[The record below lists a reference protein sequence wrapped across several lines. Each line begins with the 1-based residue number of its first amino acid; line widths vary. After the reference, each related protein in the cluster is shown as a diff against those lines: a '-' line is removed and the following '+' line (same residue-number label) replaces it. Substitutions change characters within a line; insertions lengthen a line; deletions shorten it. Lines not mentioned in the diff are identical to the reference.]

1 MPQLGLDLQALKQR
15 IYRYSMQ
22 ITSNSWEAEDLTQ
35 DVLLKLHILRQTNPS
50 IELSNVYLYKIA
62 LNAWKDKL
70 KKRKLSSEPLDDGHM
85 NVPGIDT
92 QLSTRELLEDLAYR
106 LPARSTVILL
116 LMDVFDFTAKEAAE
130 LLSLTEGSVQV
141 ALGRARQK
149 LKKLARTDKE
159 NPVSKQDGDP
169 PQLDFEALVEA
180 FRLRDPKAICRSY
193 IGLVKRQITVSKLKY
208 INGKLTF
215 YFEDPDGNRFMVTS

>member
-22 ITSNSWEAEDLTQ
+22 ITSDSWEAEDLTQ
-35 DVLLKLHILRQTNPS
+35 DVLLKVLNLMQANPS

-70 KKRKLSSEPLDDGHM
+70 KKRKLPSEPLNDGFM

-92 QLSTRELLEDLAYR
+92 QLSTRELLEVLAHR

-116 LMDVFDFTAKEAAE
+116 LMDVLDFTAKEAAE

-149 LKKLARTDKE
+149 LKKLARTGME
-159 NPVSKQDGDP
+159 SSVSKQADDP
-169 PQLDFEALVEA
+169 AQLDFEALVEA

-193 IGLVKRQITVSKLKY
+193 LGLVKRQITVSKLKY